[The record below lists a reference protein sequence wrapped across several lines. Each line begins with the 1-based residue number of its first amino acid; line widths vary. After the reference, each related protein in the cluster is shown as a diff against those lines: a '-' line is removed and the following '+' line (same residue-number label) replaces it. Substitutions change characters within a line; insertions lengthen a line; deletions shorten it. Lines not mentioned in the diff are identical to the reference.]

1 MMPRTITG
9 QGLAAFLRGLLPET
23 RQFDRQIRD
32 IEDQAAAEAMR
43 RFTVCDVCMSVF
55 LGRGWCH
62 DQPTAEI
69 R

>member
-1 MMPRTITG
+1 MPRTITG

-23 RQFDRQIRD
+23 RQFDRQIRS
-32 IEDQAAAEAMR
+32 IEDEAAAAVLG
-43 RFTVCDVCMSVF
+43 RFQVCDVCNAVF

-62 DQPTAEI
+62 DQPTSEI